1 MSDQHHDALPP
12 PEPDNIPLGSVVF
25 WGVGSFVAVVVVIV
39 ALTSYFWIERERIDQ
54 SKLEP
59 TSPAAVQAREA
70 QLEAQKRLS
79 SIEQA
84 MQTLANKQTIE

>member
-12 PEPDNIPLGSVVF
+12 PEPDDIPLGSVVF
-25 WGVGSFVAVVVVIV
+25 WGLGSFVSVVVVII
-39 ALTSYFWIERERIDQ
+39 ALTSYFWIERERVDQ
-54 SKLEP
+54 SKLAP
-59 TSPAAVQAREA
+59 TNPAAAQAHEA
-70 QLEAQKRLS
+70 QLEAQKRLG

>member
-25 WGVGSFVAVVVVIV
+25 WGFGSFVAVVVVIV
-39 ALTSYFWIERERIDQ
+39 ALTSYFWIERERVDQ
-54 SKLEP
+54 NKLEQ
-59 TSPAAVQAREA
+59 TSPAAVQTREA
-70 QLEAQKRLS
+70 QLEAQKRLG